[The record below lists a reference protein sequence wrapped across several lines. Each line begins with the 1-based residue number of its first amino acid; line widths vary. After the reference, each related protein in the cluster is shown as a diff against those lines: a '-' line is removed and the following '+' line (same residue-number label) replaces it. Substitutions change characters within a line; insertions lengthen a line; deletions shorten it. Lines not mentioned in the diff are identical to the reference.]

1 MIILSTFNFDRNGRV
16 KFYTSFHGI
25 IWTINVTRFPTHEL
39 TLGRTHKFILLLW
52 LGRGG
57 ERGVDGTPLQS
68 NRYVAVFRND
78 FAFSEKPLIFLTRWG
93 IFYGWWH
100 CWRPVMSYLV
110 TIETDHHW
118 TCLKL
123 RERDKRTRQVLMIY
137 PIGKISEKP

>member
-78 FAFSEKPLIFLTRWG
+78 FAFSEKPLIFLTR
-93 IFYGWWH
+93 
-100 CWRPVMSYLV
+100 
-110 TIETDHHW
+110 
-118 TCLKL
+118 
-123 RERDKRTRQVLMIY
+123 
-137 PIGKISEKP
+137 